1 MSTRRLTQQDIDP
14 IAGVTSA
21 AIAPLSAVLA
31 MVIAIA
37 LTITHW
43 AEVDSEV
50 AAIGAILLVAIAGAF
65 AVIAT
70 RPARAPVTP
79 ERFWIVVVIGVGAA
93 VSEYL
98 STIGND
104 RYLYDDFGPLVIGI
118 LVMAF
123 APFCNWVS
131 LLAAGVLSS
140 GVLAVLIGGAVNPMW
155 DGIPVAAMIFVY
167 VAPTLVISA
176 ASAGYSWAI
185 VRVTL
190 EWQRKANRVVLAR
203 DAELRAGLARSL
215 DHGRVAVL
223 RREVLPFLAGMLNVE
238 RVSVAD
244 ADRAR
249 SLAESLRATLMSE
262 IASTWLG
269 DLAAELERRRG
280 IVVRVVDPASAA
292 STLHEGQRAA
302 LTALVSWLAS
312 DQRVTAVHIDVTV
325 VPNEREMLHGR
336 VVVIDVSGPLG
347 AEPPQRRAVER
358 FASVARAVG
367 LVAEA
372 EVTGENVRVE
382 LRHEIS

>member
-21 AIAPLSAVLA
+21 AIAPMGAIVATAIS
-31 MVIAIA
+31 IA
-37 LTITHW
+37 LTVAHW
-43 AEVDSEV
+43 PEVETEIAAV
-50 AAIGAILLVAIAGAF
+50 AAVVLVAFAGALATF
-65 AVIAT
+65 AT
-70 RPARAPVTP
+70 RPGRAPVTP
-79 ERFWIVVVIGVGAA
+79 ERLWIVVVIGVGAA
-93 VSEYL
+93 VAEYL

-118 LVMAF
+118 LVISF
-123 APFCNWVS
+123 APFCNWLS

-140 GVLAVLIGGAVNPMW
+140 TVLGVLIAGAVNPW
-155 DGIPVAAMIFVY
+155 WNGIPLGSTICIF
-167 VAPTLVISA
+167 VAPTLVATA
-176 ASAGYSWAI
+176 AAAGYSWAI

-203 DAELRAGLARSL
+203 DAELRAGLARSY

-223 RREVLPFLAGMLNVE
+223 RNEVLPFLASMLSVE

-249 SLAESLRATLMSE
+249 HLAESLRATLMSE

-269 DLAAELERRRG
+269 DLAGELERRRG
-280 IVVRVVDPASAA
+280 VEVVVVDPTSAA
-292 STLHEGQRAA
+292 SSLHEGQRAA
-302 LTALVSWLAS
+302 LTALMSWLAGE
-312 DQRVTAVHIDVTV
+312 DRTGAVRVDVRV
-325 VPNEREMLHGR
+325 EPSGRGPMHGN
-336 VVVIDVSGPLG
+336 VVVFAVQGPIG
-347 AEPPQRRAVER
+347 SEPPHRRELER

-367 LVAEA
+367 MVAQSDITE
-372 EVTGENVRVE
+372 ENVRVE